1 MKADQTNIFKQQIN
15 IYCREHLGKEEFYA
29 GFLRDYEAVKKMWR
43 TRDLSIQA
51 ILNRGIQTRP
61 ELCFVIERIARGTTD
76 RNIAVEKAYGLIK
89 AFEKL
94 FLLEIKNINW
104 FIEDLYRGFI
114 PFQIIK
120 GSPLVKD
127 RLPDGNY
134 EEALK
139 KDIRFG
145 IQALSTNIRFNK
157 TEIRAI
163 QESLFLVILTADF
176 AIPESFFPELT
187 LLLRGWIKP
196 PRKLFCLIQSVLS
209 HLKGGR

>member
-1 MKADQTNIFKQQIN
+1 MKTDQANIFKQKIN
-15 IYCREHLGKEEFYA
+15 LFCREHLGKEEFYA
-29 GFLRDYEAVKKMWR
+29 GFLRDYEEVKKMWR
-43 TRDLSIQA
+43 MRDLSIQA

-61 ELCFVIERIARGTTD
+61 ELCFVIERIARGTTG
-76 RNIAVEKAYGLIK
+76 RNVPVEKAYGLIK

-94 FLLEIKNINW
+94 FLLEIKNLDW

-127 RLPDGNY
+127 CLQDGNY
-134 EEALK
+134 EEALRE
-139 KDIRFG
+139 DIQLG
-145 IQALSTNIRFNK
+145 IQALSANIRFNK

-163 QESLFLVILTADF
+163 QESLFLLILTADF
-176 AIPESFFPELT
+176 IIPESFFPELT

-196 PRKLFCLIQSVLS
+196 PRKLFRLFRSVLS
-209 HLKGGR
+209 HRKGGH